1 MSSEAPRHSGGG
13 TAKFRFGPILTA
25 TVLTVLGIWLFKTVA
40 QVFVLLML
48 GILVSLYLG
57 AVADW
62 LVRHARVPEKLA
74 LATAIF
80 GSLGLL
86 VALGWI
92 LVPPVIDQTRDL
104 VQQLPTFIS
113 SWETGID
120 TLAERFPG
128 LRDMVGQPGDHKMLQ
143 ALYGQLSGTFG
154 TIPTKLFEIVHA
166 AINIFAVGVMGIYLA
181 LHPALYREWLIAL
194 FPPIHRDLVRDVLS
208 DLADSLRAYIVGQLL
223 TMTFLGA
230 ITALGLWI
238 LNVPYALVFGVFTG
252 LVAIIPFFG
261 TLLSTTLPAL
271 FVLTGASFHGF
282 SPLGHALLVVG
293 LGVVVHLIEG
303 NIVSPLVMSKK
314 VDLPPVLTIMA
325 VLVIG
330 QLLGGLGLI
339 VALPTLCAVMVIVR
353 RILITRIY
361 EGQGFRRTTRERPI
375 VLRVPVPGGGVLVP
389 PGAPV
394 DVVSF
399 AERAGVKRSA

>member
-1 MSSEAPRHSGGG
+1 M
-13 TAKFRFGPILTA
+13 LTA
-25 TVLTVLGIWLFKTVA
+25 TVLTVLLLWLFKTVA

-48 GILVSLYLG
+48 GVLLSLFWG

-62 LVRHARVPEKLA
+62 IERRTHAPERLA
-74 LATAIF
+74 LTTAI
-80 GSLGLL
+80 LGTVGALVLL
-86 VALGWI
+86 IWI
-92 LVPPVIDQTRDL
+92 LAPPVIEQARKL
-104 VQQLPTFIS
+104 IEQLPTFIT
-113 SWETGID
+113 SWEAGID
-120 TLAERFPG
+120 TLAGKIPALGE
-128 LRDMVGQPGDHKMLQ
+128 MLGPQ
-143 ALYGQLSGTFG
+143 KEHRTLTAIYGQLSGVFG
-154 TIPTKLFEIVHA
+154 SIPTRLFEMVHA
-166 AINIFAVGVMGIYLA
+166 AINIFAVGVMGIYLS

-194 FPPIHRDLVRDVLS
+194 FPPIHRDLVRDVLT

-230 ITALGLWI
+230 ITALGLYV
-238 LNVPYALVFGVFTG
+238 LNVPFWGVFGIFTG

-271 FVLTGASFHGF
+271 FVLTGNGYDGF
-282 SPLGHALLVVG
+282 SPFGHAMLVVG

-314 VDLPPVLTIMA
+314 IDLPPVLTIMS

-339 VALPTLCAVMVIVR
+339 IALPTLAALMVIVR

-361 EGQGFRRTTRERPI
+361 EGQGFRRTTRERPLM
-375 VLRVPVPGGGVLVP
+375 LRVPVPGGGVVAA

-394 DVVSF
+394 DIITTS
-399 AERAGVKRSA
+399 ERAGRTKSA